1 MPNTVAI
8 WNGSMAAHCWGYGD
22 VDGLS
27 GLARSG
33 SNVSGHS
40 VSRVVA
46 TTRPAL
52 FLMVRLM
59 KFFSPF
65 QPSRTLAGSGLVS
78 GGRPGWLMTW
88 VMENGASPQPDEACA
103 CGLRFAK

>member
-1 MPNTVAI
+1 
-8 WNGSMAAHCWGYGD
+8 MAPHPCGYGEA
-22 VDGLS
+22 GGPS

-33 SNVSGHS
+33 SNVLGHS
-40 VSRVVA
+40 VSRLVA

-65 QPSRTLAGSGLVS
+65 QPSRMLAGSGLVC

-88 VMENGASPQPDEACA
+88 VTVR
-103 CGLRFAK
+103 GL

>member
-1 MPNTVAI
+1 MPHTVPS
-8 WNGSMAAHCWGYGD
+8 WNGSAAPHSCGYGD
-22 VDGLS
+22 VGGLS

-40 VSRVVA
+40 VIRVVA
-46 TTRPAL
+46 ITLPAL

-65 QPSRTLAGSGLVS
+65 QPSRTLAGSGLVC

-88 VMENGASPQPDEACA
+88 VMVTGSV
-103 CGLRFAK
+103 